1 MSLYLGKDNANTN
14 ILHLTKG
21 TNSEAAMRSG
31 IQSNTVFHSTLPFIS
46 VALSNIGTLT
56 YMGSEYSYNNNCIR
70 ITGDGYLYLL
80 SIPSEL
86 LTYFRTEKKPE
97 PFAFLTFNMFSYDDI
112 NSRVRFLSPH
122 SGISPSASRQYFYTN
137 SSGHISPRENATHLL
152 IGSSKPILNV
162 FIIRL
167 ATLPSLS
174 GPINISSQVFT
185 IGSYDLRNYRFLGSE
200 DTNNYDPI
208 LNMPGFSKRII
219 NSTGHVGNQ
228 VSIVSSPNHEIHF
241 GGNRVF
247 STGVSI
253 PERVKQVYSFSS
265 FFPLSSYRS
274 GTGTRVYSATINS
287 NLTVGDIYAIGL
299 CHSPFMDY
307 VEPGE
312 ASTFRSFTGSL
323 SVLIDEDSVH
333 SFAQGPGAPPDVV
346 YMWKTYLRESG
357 SSLILEM
364 HIAGYSTTQSALS
377 FKDTTINGYIYHY
390 TK

>member
-1 MSLYLGKDNANTN
+1 MSLYLGKDNANNN

-56 YMGSEYSYNNNCIR
+56 HMGSEYFYNNNRTR

-86 LTYFRTEKKPE
+86 LTYFRTEKPE
-97 PFAFLTFNMFSYDDI
+97 PFAFLTFNAFSYDHID
-112 NSRVRFLSPH
+112 SRVMALSPH

-152 IGSSKPILNV
+152 IGSSKPIHNV

-185 IGSYDLRNYRFLGSE
+185 IGSYDLRNYRFLGPE
-200 DTNNYDPI
+200 DTNNYDPVI
-208 LNMPGFSKRII
+208 NMPGFSRRII

-228 VSIVSSPNHEIHF
+228 VSIISSPNHEIHF

-253 PERVKQVYSFSS
+253 PERVKQIYPFSY
-265 FFPLSSYRS
+265 FFPLSSYSS
-274 GTGTRVYSATINS
+274 GTGTRIYSATINS

-299 CHSPFMDY
+299 HRGKFTPY

-323 SVLIDEDSVH
+323 SVLIDEDSVL
-333 SFAQGPGAPPDVV
+333 SFAQGPGAPPDLV
-346 YMWKTYLRESG
+346 YKWKTYLRESG
-357 SSLILEM
+357 RSLILEM
-364 HIAGYSTTQSALS
+364 HIDGYSSNQSALD
-377 FKDTTINGYIYHY
+377 FKDTIINGNIYHY

>member
-1 MSLYLGKDNANTN
+1 MSLYLGKDNANNN

-31 IQSNTVFHSTLPFIS
+31 VQSNTVFHSTLPFIS

-56 YMGSEYSYNNNCIR
+56 YMGSEYSYNNNRIR

-86 LTYFRTEKKPE
+86 LTYFRTENKPE
-97 PFAFLTFNMFSYDDI
+97 PFAFLTFNIFSYDNI
-112 NSRVRFLSPH
+112 NSRVRVLSPP
-122 SGISPSASRQYFYTN
+122 SGISPSSSRQYFYTN
-137 SSGHISPRENATHLL
+137 SSGHISLRENATHLL
-152 IGSSKPILNV
+152 IGSSKPIYNV
-162 FIIRL
+162 FVIRL

-185 IGSYDLRNYRFLGSE
+185 IGSYDLRNYRFLGPE
-200 DTNNYDPI
+200 DTNNYDPVI
-208 LNMPGFSKRII
+208 NMPGFSRRII

-228 VSIVSSPNHEIHF
+228 VSIISSPNHEIHF

-253 PERVKQVYSFSS
+253 PERVKQVYPFSS
-265 FFPLSSYRS
+265 FFRLSSYGS
-274 GTGTRVYSATINS
+274 GIETRVYSVTINS

-299 CHSPFMDY
+299 HRGKFTGYM
-307 VEPGE
+307 EPGE

-333 SFAQGPGAPPDVV
+333 SFAQGPGAQPDVV

-364 HIAGYSTTQSALS
+364 HIQGYSNTQSALR
-377 FKDTTINGYIYHY
+377 FNDTTINGYIYHY

>member
-56 YMGSEYSYNNNCIR
+56 HMGSEYFYNNNRIR

-86 LTYFRTEKKPE
+86 LTYFRTEEKQE
-97 PFAFLTFNMFSYDDI
+97 PFAFLTFNGFSYDHID
-112 NSRVRFLSPH
+112 SRVRVISPP
-122 SGISPSASRQYFYTN
+122 SGISPSSSRHYFYTN
-137 SSGHISPRENATHLL
+137 SSGHISLRENATHIL
-152 IGSSKPILNV
+152 IGSSKPIYNV
-162 FIIRL
+162 FVIRL

-253 PERVKQVYSFSS
+253 PERVKQVYPFSS
-265 FFPLSSYRS
+265 FFPLSSYGS
-274 GTGTRVYSATINS
+274 GIETRVYSVTINS

-299 CHSPFMDY
+299 YHGPFAGY
-307 VEPGE
+307 FVPGE
-312 ASTFRSFTGSL
+312 ASTFISFTGSL

-333 SFAQGPGAPPDVV
+333 SFAQGPGAPPDLV

-357 SSLILEM
+357 SSLILEI
-364 HIAGYSTTQSALS
+364 HIQGFSTTQSALN
-377 FKDTTINGYIYHY
+377 FRDIIINGNIYHY

>member
-1 MSLYLGKDNANTN
+1 MSLYLGKDNANNN

-31 IQSNTVFHSTLPFIS
+31 VQSNTVFHSTLPFIS

-56 YMGSEYSYNNNCIR
+56 YMGSEYSYNNNRIR

-86 LTYFRTEKKPE
+86 LTYFRTEKPE
-97 PFAFLTFNMFSYDDI
+97 PFAFLTFNAFSYDHI
-112 NSRVRFLSPH
+112 YSRVRFLTTPY
-122 SGISPSASRQYFYTN
+122 GISPSCSRQYFYTN
-137 SSGHISPRENATHLL
+137 SSGHISLRENATHIL
-152 IGSSKPILNV
+152 IGSSKPIYNV
-162 FIIRL
+162 FVIRL

-185 IGSYDLRNYRFLGSE
+185 IGSYDLRNYKFLGPE
-200 DTNNYDPI
+200 DTNNYDPVI
-208 LNMPGFSKRII
+208 NMPGFSKRII

-253 PERVKQVYSFSS
+253 PERVKQVYPFSS

-274 GTGTRVYSATINS
+274 GTGTRVYSATLNS

-299 CHSPFMDY
+299 YHGPFMDY
-307 VEPGE
+307 VEAGE
-312 ASTFRSFTGSL
+312 ASTFRTFTGSL
-323 SVLIDEDSVH
+323 SVLIDEDSVQ
-333 SFAQGPGAPPDVV
+333 SFAYGPGAPPDLV
-346 YMWKTYLRESG
+346 YMWSTYLRESG

-364 HIAGYSTTQSALS
+364 HIAGNSTTQGGLS
-377 FKDTTINGYIYHY
+377 FSDTIINGNIYHY